1 LTLKLL
7 DSNGGPF
14 CGSDSILQTKGQWIF
29 FMATSFKW
37 LRALGASEQYFWLSN
52 QNSAK
57 HFVIVAEIVGDATV
71 EAWVS
76 AVAAAQLRH
85 PLLRVSVDYAPDGPP
100 CFREHANL
108 PIPVRIVP
116 EGEFATWQAEMARE
130 LATPILLNGAPLA
143 RITLLRK
150 SAGSILLLS
159 MHHSIADGL
168 SAAFVIRDI
177 LEALSGKPLQ
187 PLTLTDPQ
195 ENLCSAVA
203 GTPLPPSAQV
213 YPPAT
218 LLRRDAGGPTV
229 QALKL
234 SKELTEKLRTH
245 AREGG
250 ATVHGALVAALTFAG
265 RQLSPDWLIHPV
277 RVMSPVDNRRL
288 LGLED
293 QCALSIIFPIG
304 AYAPDSEKCLW
315 DVARAV
321 KDELTPVRNAEGLS
335 TVFSGLQQLVSTSPN
350 VAQIAAF
357 ELQVCACEGMVSNL
371 GVLPFET
378 SFSGFKLESLWGPS
392 VFVGIEGEQMIGAA
406 TLNGAIHLLY
416 TSYTPIPKLLQT
428 MEATLEAMAR

>member
-1 LTLKLL
+1 MSKSITRNFLRPL
-7 DSNGGPF
+7 GP
-14 CGSDSILQTKGQWIF
+14 
-29 FMATSFKW
+29 
-37 LRALGASEQYFWLSN
+37 SEQYFWLSN

-57 HFVIVAEIVGDATV
+57 HFVLAAEITGDATV

-85 PLLRVSVDYAPDGPP
+85 PLLRTSVQSGPDGPP
-100 CFREHANL
+100 CFHEQANI

-116 EGEFATWQAEMARE
+116 ENEFATWPVEMAKE
-130 LATPILLNGAPLA
+130 LATPILLNRSPLA

-150 SAGSILLLS
+150 SGGSILLLS

-168 SAAFVIRDI
+168 SSAFVIRDI

-187 PLTLTDPQ
+187 PLPLTAPQ
-195 ENLCSAVA
+195 ENLCSAAA
-203 GTPLPPSAQV
+203 GPLPPSAPV
-213 YPPAT
+213 YRPAT
-218 LLRRDAGGPTV
+218 LLRRDTGGPTV

-234 SKELTEKLRTH
+234 SKELTTKLRTH
-245 AREGG
+245 AREVS
-250 ATVHGALVAALTFAG
+250 ATVHGAVVAAFTFAG
-265 RQLSPDWLIHPV
+265 RQLSSDWLTHPV
-277 RVMSPVDNRRL
+277 RVVSPVNNRKL

-293 QCALSIIFPIG
+293 QCALSIIFPTG
-304 AYAPDSEKCLW
+304 AYAPNSEERLW

-321 KDELTPVRNAEGLS
+321 KDELTPVRTAEGLS
-335 TVFSGLQQLVSTSPN
+335 IVFSGFRQLMSTSPD

-371 GVLPFET
+371 GVLPFES
-378 SFSGFKLESLWGPS
+378 SFGRFKLESLWGPS

-406 TLNGAIHLLY
+406 TLNGAIHLLH
-416 TSYTPIPKLLQT
+416 TSYTPIPKLLRT

>member
-1 LTLKLL
+1 L
-7 DSNGGPF
+7 DAPRLERKKIQN
-14 CGSDSILQTKGQWIF
+14 KGQQVIF
-29 FMATSFKW
+29 MTASFTSDF
-37 LRALGASEQYFWLSN
+37 LRPLGPSERYFWLSN

-57 HFVIVAEIVGDATV
+57 HFVLAAEIVGDTTV

-85 PLLRVSVDYAPDGPP
+85 PLLRVSVEYGPDGQP
-100 CFREHANL
+100 CFREHANI
-108 PIPVRIVP
+108 PVPVRIVP
-116 EGEFATWQAEMARE
+116 EEESATWLVEMAKE
-130 LATPILLNGAPLA
+130 LATPILLSGAPLV

-150 SAGSILLLS
+150 SGGATLLLS
-159 MHHSIADGL
+159 MHHSIADGM

-177 LEALSGKPLQ
+177 LEALSGKPVQ
-187 PLTLTDPQ
+187 PLTLTEPQ
-195 ENLCSAVA
+195 ENLCSAAA
-203 GTPLPPSAQV
+203 GTPPPPSASV

-218 LLRRDAGGPTV
+218 LLRRDAGGATV

-234 SKELTEKLRTH
+234 SKELTMKVRTH
-245 AREGG
+245 AREVG

-265 RQLSPDWLIHPV
+265 RQRSPDWLTHPV
-277 RVMSPVDNRRL
+277 RVISPVNNRKL

-293 QCALSIIFPIG
+293 QCVLSIIFPTG
-304 AYAPDSEKCLW
+304 AYAPDSEEHLW
-315 DVARAV
+315 NVARAV
-321 KDELTPVRNAEGLS
+321 KDELTPARIPEGLS
-335 TVFSGLQQLVSTSPN
+335 TVFSGFRQLMSTSPD

-378 SFSGFKLESLWGPS
+378 SFGAFKLESLWGPS

-406 TLNGAIHLLY
+406 TLNGAIHLTH

-428 MEATLEAMAR
+428 MEATLEAMAP